1 MSLNQHTDDF
11 KLSAV
16 EHYIENRD
24 EITIQDTCDIFKC
37 SERSLR
43 RWIDRYLNEG
53 EVARKERAK
62 GAYKVTIKQ
71 IDFIRKELNKYPDI
85 TIKQLYVKLIAQFP
99 ENILNRQYTK

>member
-16 EHYIENRD
+16 EHYLENQD
-24 EITIQDTCDIFKC
+24 EITIQGTCDIFKC

-53 EVARKERAK
+53 SVERKDRAK
-62 GAYKVTIKQ
+62 GAYKVTVKQ
-71 IDFIRKELNKYPDI
+71 IDFIRKELNKI
-85 TIKQLYVKLIAQFP
+85 S
-99 ENILNRQYTK
+99 